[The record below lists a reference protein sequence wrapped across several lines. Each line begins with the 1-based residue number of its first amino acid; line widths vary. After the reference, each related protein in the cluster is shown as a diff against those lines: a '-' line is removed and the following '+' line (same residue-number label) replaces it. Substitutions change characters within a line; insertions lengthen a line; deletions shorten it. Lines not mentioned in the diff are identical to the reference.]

1 MFGTGFQ
8 TSWLSICMFHELGYG
23 TNIDYEIMGISH
35 DTKIICG
42 GTKVYGLYMLDG
54 SIIIDHALVAGR
66 D

>member
-1 MFGTGFQ
+1 
-8 TSWLSICMFHELGYG
+8 MFHELGYG